1 MAIEIAPPK
10 PLPDRALPDRALP
23 DRDLPEQGLPDTHK
37 RRRDS
42 RALWRLCC
50 WGGLAA
56 IALAALAF
64 TTQTES
70 GSRRLQ
76 LAFGAANQPARAIA
90 MADVT
95 LRALEKDAETQ
106 RLEAQV
112 RLLAADRDRLTARLA
127 SLEHNLEDV
136 TDSIKRQAAQEA
148 AAATAKSPAQAPSA
162 PSTTQQVDSTTP
174 APGMPAASSAPPAI
188 APLAMPARTDS
199 PAPWPGTPP
208 AQAATPAP
216 VPLPPTRVAVAPASE
231 PAAEPPRKP
240 EFGVDL
246 GGAPN
251 MDVLSARWAAVKAN
265 FGPLLT
271 GLHPVAAHVRR
282 PGTADYRLVVGPL
295 PNAAAATQLCARFAA
310 ARVTCRPAK
319 FDGERIEQ
327 R

>member
-10 PLPDRALPDRALP
+10 PLPDRALPDRALPDRDLP

-112 RLLAADRDRLTARLA
+112 RLLAADRDRL
-127 SLEHNLEDV
+127 D
-136 TDSIKRQAAQEA
+136 QAAGSAGSSRCHGQIPGAGAERAFHHAAGRFHDTRARHACGFVCAAGHRAARDAGPHGQPRALARHATGASRDPGAGPA
-148 AAATAKSPAQAPSA
+148 AADPRRSCA
-162 PSTTQQVDSTTP
+162 
-174 APGMPAASSAPPAI
+174 GE
-188 APLAMPARTDS
+188 RTR
-199 PAPWPGTPP
+199 G
-208 AQAATPAP
+208 
-216 VPLPPTRVAVAPASE
+216 R
-231 PAAEPPRKP
+231 
-240 EFGVDL
+240 
-246 GGAPN
+246 
-251 MDVLSARWAAVKAN
+251 
-265 FGPLLT
+265 
-271 GLHPVAAHVRR
+271 
-282 PGTADYRLVVGPL
+282 
-295 PNAAAATQLCARFAA
+295 AAA
-310 ARVTCRPAK
+310 
-319 FDGERIEQ
+319 
-327 R
+327 

>member
-10 PLPDRALPDRALP
+10 PLL
-23 DRDLPEQGLPDTHK
+23 DRDLLDRDLAEQGLPDTRK
-37 RRRDS
+37 RRRDT
-42 RALWRLCC
+42 RALWRLCG
-50 WGGLAA
+50 WGGAAA
-56 IALAALAF
+56 IALAALAI

-70 GSRRLQ
+70 GSQRLQ
-76 LAFGAANQPARAIA
+76 RAFAPENQPSRAVA

-95 LRALEKDAETQ
+95 PRPLEKDAETQ

-112 RLLAADRDRLTARLA
+112 RVLAADRDRLTARLA
-127 SLEHNLEDV
+127 SLERNLEDV
-136 TDSIKRQAAQEA
+136 TGSIKRQAAQDA
-148 AAATAKSPAQAPSA
+148 AAATAKSPAPSA
-162 PSTTQQVDSTTP
+162 PAITQQIDSTTP
-174 APGMPAASSAPPAI
+174 TPSMPAASSAPPVI

-199 PAPWPGTPP
+199 AAPWPGAPL
-208 AQAATPAP
+208 AQAATPAPEP

-271 GLHPVAAHVRR
+271 GLRPVAAHARR
-282 PGTADYRLVVGPL
+282 PGTTDYRLLVGPL

-319 FDGERIEQ
+319 FDGQ
-327 R
+327 RLAQQ